1 MVDRLSHREIEIVV
15 ALAEGLTNREIAER
29 VGISEDAVAS
39 DLSRVL
45 RKLGLRN
52 RVQVAV
58 WAVKQGLY

>member
-29 VGISEDAVAS
+29 VGINESAVAI

-58 WAVKQGLY
+58 WAVRQGLY